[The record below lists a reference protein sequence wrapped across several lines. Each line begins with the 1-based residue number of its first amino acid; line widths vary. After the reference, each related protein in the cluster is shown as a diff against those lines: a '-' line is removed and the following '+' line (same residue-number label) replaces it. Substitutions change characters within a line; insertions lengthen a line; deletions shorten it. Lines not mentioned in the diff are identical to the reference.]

1 MKKELTKKVTT
12 SSSPTPSGSPSG
24 RGRAIQ
30 IRTLESMNKKT
41 IDAPAYFISVP
52 LSLIAR
58 TIHTINK
65 RMRVRT
71 AHTKERAEV
80 RGGGRKPWK
89 QKGTGRSRHGSSR
102 SPLWVGG
109 GITFGPRSRK
119 QRVLRGQLKER
130 RRALAGAFALH
141 MNNESLLV
149 LQLPKEI
156 ASKTNDLAKQFK
168 GTRSVLIVLD
178 DSHALLAR
186 GIRNIPTIRCKEAR
200 SVTPLDILEASQ
212 VWIDEAAMPVIEKRC
227 AI

>member
-1 MKKELTKKVTT
+1 MKKATHKTIAT
-12 SSSPTPSGSPSG
+12 STPSDSPLV
-24 RGRAIQ
+24 RGRELRL
-30 IRTLESMNKKT
+30 RTLEAVDTKT
-41 IDAPAYFISVP
+41 IDAPAYFVSAP
-52 LSLIAR
+52 LPLIAR
-58 TIHTINK
+58 NIHTLTK
-65 RMRVRT
+65 RMRIRT

-80 RGGGRKPWK
+80 QGGGRKPWK

-119 QRVLRGQLKER
+119 QRVLRTQLKER

-141 MNNESLLV
+141 MNNDSLFV

-156 ASKTNDLAKQFK
+156 SAKTNDLAKKFK
-168 GTRSVLIVLD
+168 DIRSVLIVLD

-186 GIRNIPTIRCKEAR
+186 GIRNIPTFRCKQAR

-212 VWIDEAAMPVIEKRC
+212 IWIDEVAMPVIEKRC
-227 AI
+227 SLS